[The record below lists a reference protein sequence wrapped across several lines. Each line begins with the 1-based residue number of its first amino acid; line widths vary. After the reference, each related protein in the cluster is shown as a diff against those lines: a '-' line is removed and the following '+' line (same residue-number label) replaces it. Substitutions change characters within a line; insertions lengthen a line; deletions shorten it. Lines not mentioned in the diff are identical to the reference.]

1 MTDLR
6 PAQDVAAE
14 ITRCEEGRMD
24 DHDAQGRVI
33 ARGLPY
39 CVEHGEEG
47 WPCPEL
53 TRVTALIEADR
64 RAAMA
69 KAWDE
74 GFTKAGRLLLGM
86 DDDAWPPASNPY
98 EAADNGGC
106 DPPCT

>member
-1 MTDLR
+1 MSDLR
-6 PAQDVAAE
+6 PAEDVAAE
-14 ITRCEEGRMD
+14 IAKCIPSPWTDEDGTP
-24 DHDAQGRVI
+24 QT
-33 ARGLPY
+33 GL
-39 CVEHGEEG
+39 CVRHGQL
-47 WPCPEL
+47 WPAERTCPEL

-64 RAAMA
+64 KAAMT